1 MNSIYHD
8 GNKNI
13 GGAALGFTTWVFSV
27 GIMSVFIIPGIIY
40 MHGVGAAWFGIALA
54 LGEERERV
62 VAFQQKKP

>member
-27 GIMSVFIIPGIIY
+27 GIMSVFIIPESYICMGLEL
-40 MHGVGAAWFGIALA
+40 HGSA
-54 LGEERERV
+54 
-62 VAFQQKKP
+62 